1 MSAQRWAQIANNRL
15 TRTRPGLG
23 VEGKDDK
30 SSLVCMKII
39 LIINIIFNYFHSKTK
54 DDLLE
59 HMILTRVVVKTNWI
73 EKFPKNKESNS
84 TYIALSNTTACQYP

>member
-1 MSAQRWAQIANNRL
+1 MSAKKLALIACKL
-15 TRTRPGLG
+15 TRKRPGLG

-54 DDLLE
+54 DDL
-59 HMILTRVVVKTNWI
+59 
-73 EKFPKNKESNS
+73 
-84 TYIALSNTTACQYP
+84 